1 MLVSSRLRWWTD
13 QKAPGSGRLPGH
25 DERTGDTQDFGTAE
39 WRFERRGERIHPV
52 HQVQVGGMARLDR
65 DDRAGGIEQIDILDR
80 RSGAV
85 IRRDTGVFQRGSDGD
100 ESGGVG
106 VAEVIAGFLHRRAT
120 EVGDGGN
127 ERVHMGAFVIAHED
141 QVVVNTG
148 VEVAGGETSQSVPV
162 ECVFEMLKGEGVIQ
176 DIDILNYALTLE
188 HLEYAFY
195 RDGLAGFTSSNFDTG
210 VYDNLILVR
219 DHEGAHVDA
228 LVSTIT
234 NLGGTPVQE
243 ASYDF
248 GYANAAG
255 FIAVAA
261 ALENTGVSAYDGAGA
276 AIQNVDLLNA
286 AGSIVAVE
294 ARHASYLNL
303 MNGMDPFPAAFE
315 TPLSRAEVL
324 GIAGPAPSYAET

>member
-1 MLVSSRLRWWTD
+1 MPELHTLFMDAIREETHRLAGQD
-13 QKAPGSGRLPGH
+13 ESLSGSPAR
-25 DERTGDTQDFGTAE
+25 
-39 WRFERRGERIHPV
+39 
-52 HQVQVGGMARLDR
+52 ARLL
-65 DDRAGGIEQIDILDR
+65 AAAQ
-80 RSGAV
+80 
-85 IRRDTGVFQRGSDGD
+85 
-100 ESGGVG
+100 
-106 VAEVIAGFLHRRAT
+106 
-120 EVGDGGN
+120 
-127 ERVHMGAFVIAHED
+127 AFTD
-141 QVVVNTG
+141 
-148 VEVAGGETSQSVPV
+148 
-162 ECVFEMLKGEGVIQ
+162 

-219 DHEGAHVDA
+219 DHESAHVDA

-234 NLGGTPVQE
+234 DLGGTPVQE

-303 MNGMDPFPAAFE
+303 VNGMDPFPAAFE

-324 GIAGPAPSYAET
+324 GIAGPFIVSG